1 MSIVIDQS
9 IDRSVAL
16 ALLATPI
23 MNVNVKKNLNGHGHC
38 GRCGSYGP
46 VIYTLSFNSLCRLH
60 CWRGIIE
67 KLYHSTLVTM
77 LVILPVG
84 LFLFLNWTICS

>member
-23 MNVNVKKNLNGHGHC
+23 MNENVKKNLNGH

-46 VIYTLSFNSLCRLH
+46 VIYTLSFNRLCRLH
-60 CWRGIIE
+60 CWCGIIE